1 MTFKTRELTV
11 DLVNEISTKEIRFSQ
26 GDRNS
31 AKLVLNIT
39 NEGQE
44 LDLSQ
49 AKAVRITFKKPDGTT
64 VFQEDLEPIN
74 AMKGKYQIILKTQTL
89 AAAGNVYGQ
98 VRIFEKDQEL
108 DAEPFGFTVKQSYSG
123 DGAVESTNEF
133 TIIQK
138 AIEAGE
144 KLEGVDIDGIIA
156 AGELAKGALP
166 KSGGTMTGNIDMDT
180 SVGSKSKGYR
190 WRDATG
196 ALFGLESATDG
207 ALILYDYKNAARVW
221 QYDPVAKRLTVLSD
235 TNLLKTTGGTMT
247 GTLVMSNANAEINFK
262 DDKSEVVIQKTSTG
276 GIALWD
282 RVNQEIAWQY
292 LPASKEFRVPGAT
305 NLLKTTGGKIS
316 GLLTFERLAQI
327 NQDMPTTASARGFNY
342 MEEGTQTRI
351 GGLGLYRGSATD
363 KPRLYLGWGA
373 NPWDG
378 AYALTVSEDSLKYKN
393 KDVAMRDKDGVAN
406 ITLTTDAELAG
417 ANGVVA
423 VRRGNTVSLRAPIR
437 RKAGSPHSAV
447 LFTIPDSMRPVGFTV
462 QQGVISTDGVSA
474 TFTVNANGEATIVNP
489 TATDVSGKNFYITCT
504 YVVD

>member
-64 VFQEDLEPIN
+64 VFQEDLQPIN

-144 KLEGVDIDGIIA
+144 KLEGVDINGIIA

-166 KSGGTMTGNIDMDT
+166 KTGGTMTGILDINNNVPFGFKAASGSRAFDFYVASSNIFNLRHVLLNKNIFT
-180 SVGSKSKGYR
+180 V
-190 WRDATG
+190 
-196 ALFGLESATDG
+196 DG
-207 ALILYDYKNAARVW
+207 NGVFN
-221 QYDPVAKRLTVLSD
+221 VTTD

-247 GTLVMSNANAEINFK
+247 GDVNFDPDKGVNFTSGGTTKNNYLLKGQGTQNKIALQDKTSGKWIWEYNSDTSTFSVLSESNLVKKAGDSFTGTTSVNNDVFFAFK
-262 DDKSEVVIQKTSTG
+262 DANGVGSRAFKLYPDGKFSLRDLQNGKDIFDVTNGKFN
-276 GIALWD
+276 
-282 RVNQEIAWQY
+282 VN
-292 LPASKEFRVPGAT
+292 VDT
-305 NLLKTTGGKIS
+305 NLVTKT
-316 GLLTFERLAQI
+316 
-327 NQDMPTTASARGFNY
+327 
-342 MEEGTQTRI
+342 
-351 GGLGLYRGSATD
+351 
-363 KPRLYLGWGA
+363 
-373 NPWDG
+373 
-378 AYALTVSEDSLKYKN
+378 
-393 KDVAMRDKDGVAN
+393 KDGRAT
-406 ITLTTDAELAG
+406 ITLTADAELAG
-417 ANGVVA
+417 TNGVIA
-423 VRRGNTVSLRAPIR
+423 DRRGNTVTLRAQVR
-437 RKAGSPHSAV
+437 RKAGSTGNV
-447 LFTIPDSMRPVGFTV
+447 IFTMPSDMKPLLMATQNIIANDGTVGLLTV
-462 QQGVISTDGVSA
+462 SSSGDVMLTSPGSTNVAGKDFSFVI
-474 TFTVNANGEATIVNP
+474 
-489 TATDVSGKNFYITCT
+489 T

>member
-49 AKAVRITFKKPDGTT
+49 AKAVRITFKKPDGKT
-64 VFQEDLEPIN
+64 VFQEDLQPIN

-138 AIEAGE
+138 SLELGE
-144 KLEGVDIDGIIA
+144 KFKDVDFDPIIA

-166 KSGGTMTGNIDMDT
+166 KSGGTMTGNVDMDI

-196 ALFGLESATDG
+196 ALFGFESATDG
-207 ALILYDYKNAARVW
+207 NLILFDYKNGGRVF
-221 QYDPVAKRLTVLSD
+221 QFDPTSRRLTVLAD
-235 TNLLKTTGGTMT
+235 TNLLKKTGDIMT
-247 GTLVMSNANAEINFK
+247 GTLVLSNASAEINFK
-262 DDKSEVVIQKTSTG
+262 DDKSEVALQKTSTG
-276 GIALWD
+276 GIAMWD
-282 RVNQEIAWQY
+282 RVNQTIAWQY
-292 LPASKEFRVPGAT
+292 FPSTKEFRVPGET
-305 NLLKTTGGKIS
+305 NLVKKAGDSFTGTTSVENDVFFAFKNASGTNFRAFKLYPDGK
-316 GLLTFERLAQI
+316 F
-327 NQDMPTTASARGFNY
+327 
-342 MEEGTQTRI
+342 
-351 GGLGLYRGSATD
+351 
-363 KPRLYLGWGA
+363 
-373 NPWDG
+373 
-378 AYALTVSEDSLKYKN
+378 SLR
-393 KDVAMRDKDGVAN
+393 DVANGKDIFDVTNGKFNVNIDTNLVTKTKDGRA
-406 ITLTTDAELAG
+406 TLTLTADAELIG
-417 ANGVVA
+417 SNGVIA
-423 VRRGNTVSLRAPIR
+423 DRRGNTVTLRAQVR
-437 RKAGSPHSAV
+437 RKAGSTGNV
-447 LFTIPDSMRPVGFTV
+447 LFTMPSDMKPLLMATQNIIANDGTVGLLTVSSSGDVTLTSPGSTNVAGKDFSFT
-462 QQGVISTDGVSA
+462 I
-474 TFTVNANGEATIVNP
+474 
-489 TATDVSGKNFYITCT
+489 T